1 MIVNVKKYIQS
12 LIIFFLFSQTNF
24 VSQNLSKEELQLQK
38 YINTYSDEAIQLL
51 EKIVNINSGTLNIK
65 GNRKV
70 GNIFKKELD
79 SIAHYPTRYRL
90 KDEEGKLWTIPTH
103 SVERVEE

>member
-1 MIVNVKKYIQS
+1 MIINAKKFILS
-12 LIIFFLFSQTNF
+12 LIIFLLFAQTN
-24 VSQNLSKEELQLQK
+24 VASQDLSKEELQLQK

-79 SIAHYPTRYRL
+79 L
-90 KDEEGKLWTIPTH
+90 L
-103 SVERVEE
+103 

>member
-1 MIVNVKKYIQS
+1 MIINVKKYIQS
-12 LIIFFLFSQTNF
+12 LIIFFLFSQTN
-24 VSQNLSKEELQLQK
+24 VASQNLSKEELQLQK

-79 SIAHYPTRYRL
+79 RL
-90 KDEEGKLWTIPTH
+90 NFKTYWVTYGKE
-103 SVERVEE
+103 VERA